1 MRNKATCTHQ
11 TQVALA
17 LKSFIISGQSH
28 NFSENQFETEREG
41 WGEKCQQEQQQQKK
55 KTGKKKKERR
65 DGRGRKGERKKKKKE
80 QEKMGHRERTASLST
95 EGMRKRMKK
104 DFQCFWITLPSDS
117 TVHWRL
123 AKNSVLWDQTVELLY
138 HEFQFIFT
146 I

>member
-65 DGRGRKGERKKKKKE
+65 DGRGRKGERKKKERARENGAQRKNCQSQHRRNEKKN
-80 QEKMGHRERTASLST
+80 EKGLSVFL
-95 EGMRKRMKK
+95 
-104 DFQCFWITLPSDS
+104 DNITI
-117 TVHWRL
+117 R
-123 AKNSVLWDQTVELLY
+123 
-138 HEFQFIFT
+138 
-146 I
+146 

>member
-1 MRNKATCTHQ
+1 MPTRTT
-11 TQVALA
+11 T
-17 LKSFIISGQSH
+17 
-28 NFSENQFETEREG
+28 TE
-41 WGEKCQQEQQQQKK
+41 KK
-55 KTGKKKKERR
+55 KQERKR
-65 DGRGRKGERKKKKKE
+65 KREEMEEEGRGKEKKKKE

>member
-65 DGRGRKGERKKKKKE
+65 DGRGRKGERKKKKERARENGAQRKNC
-80 QEKMGHRERTASLST
+80 QSQHRRNEKKNEKGLSVFL
-95 EGMRKRMKK
+95 
-104 DFQCFWITLPSDS
+104 DNITI
-117 TVHWRL
+117 R
-123 AKNSVLWDQTVELLY
+123 
-138 HEFQFIFT
+138 
-146 I
+146 